1 MVLKRFM
8 GTLAGKWCAALSCAC
23 VLSAASVALAEDREH
38 KPLKWWQTTSVY
50 QIYPRSFADTTG
62 DGFGDIPGITRHL
75 DYLRRLGAGAIWLTP
90 VYPSPMVDNGY
101 DISDYTAIDPLYGTM
116 EDFDRLVEEAKKRD
130 IRIVMDL
137 VFNHSSDKNA
147 WFQESKKSRTNPK
160 ADWYIWRDA
169 KPDGSEPTNWRSIFG
184 DSAWTW
190 CEERGQY
197 YLHTFAP
204 QQPDLNWENP
214 EVRRALYDAAIFWL
228 DKGIGGFRIDAI
240 PYIKKPAF
248 RDGVPDGED
257 GLVSIHAMTANT
269 LGILAFLHEFKKEV
283 FAGRDIFTVGEAN
296 GVQPKDLPRWVGE
309 NGVFDMVFEFGHMN
323 LSLKNGEIWCRPTE
337 WKLTELKAAINATQ
351 AATRENGWCP
361 GFFENH
367 DQPRCVDHFFPE
379 GADREKAAKA
389 MATVLLTL
397 RGTPFIYE
405 GQELGF
411 SNVAWPSIGDYNDIS
426 SRGQY
431 EIALNEG
438 FSPQEAMKFVHFFS
452 RDNARTPMQWNTGDN
467 AGFTTGKPWL
477 PVHDDYA
484 VQNGE
489 VEMWDENSV
498 FSWYRQFVEFRRS
511 HPALRAGSYQELLPN
526 DEQIFAFAR
535 TVGSHQLV
543 TVVNFSLEPA
553 KIPEAIIAGK
563 TLVMDSEGPGE
574 TAILRPLEA
583 RIYQA
588 VR

>member
-1 MVLKRFM
+1 MAMKRLM
-8 GTLAGKWCAALSCAC
+8 GTLAKKWCAVLSCAC
-23 VLSAASVALAEDREH
+23 VLMVGAVALAEDREH
-38 KPLKWWQTTSVY
+38 TPLKWWQTTSVY

-75 DYLRRLGAGAIWLTP
+75 DYLRRLGA
-90 VYPSPMVDNGY
+90 
-101 DISDYTAIDPLYGTM
+101 
-116 EDFDRLVEEAKKRD
+116 
-130 IRIVMDL
+130 
-137 VFNHSSDKNA
+137 
-147 WFQESKKSRTNPK
+147 
-160 ADWYIWRDA
+160 
-169 KPDGSEPTNWRSIFG
+169 
-184 DSAWTW
+184 
-190 CEERGQY
+190 
-197 YLHTFAP
+197 
-204 QQPDLNWENP
+204 
-214 EVRRALYDAAIFWL
+214 
-228 DKGIGGFRIDAI
+228 
-240 PYIKKPAF
+240 
-248 RDGVPDGED
+248 
-257 GLVSIHAMTANT
+257 
-269 LGILAFLHEFKKEV
+269 
-283 FAGRDIFTVGEAN
+283 
-296 GVQPKDLPRWVGE
+296 
-309 NGVFDMVFEFGHMN
+309 
-323 LSLKNGEIWCRPTE
+323 
-337 WKLTELKAAINATQ
+337 
-351 AATRENGWCP
+351 
-361 GFFENH
+361 
-367 DQPRCVDHFFPE
+367 
-379 GADREKAAKA
+379 DREKAAKA
-389 MATVLLTL
+389 MATILLTL

-438 FSPQEAMKFVHFFS
+438 FSPKEAMKFVHFFS

-498 FSWYRQFVEFRRS
+498 FSWYRRLVEFRRS

-553 KIPEAIIAGK
+553 KIPEEIIAGK

-574 TAILRPLEA
+574 TSILRPLEA